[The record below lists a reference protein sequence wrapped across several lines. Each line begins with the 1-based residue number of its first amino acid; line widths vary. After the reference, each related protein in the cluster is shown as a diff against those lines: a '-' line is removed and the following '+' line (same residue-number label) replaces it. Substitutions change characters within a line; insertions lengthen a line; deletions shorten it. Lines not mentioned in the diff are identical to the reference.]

1 MARED
6 EPSGAG
12 RDASLGP
19 AGDERP
25 EKAPTRCG
33 FVAILGSPNVGK
45 STLVN
50 RIVGA
55 KVSIVSPK
63 VQTTRARVLGI
74 AIIGC
79 SQILLVDTP
88 GLFTARR
95 QFDRAMVDAAWQGAR
110 GADQIVL
117 LLDSTRGLD
126 EGAEQTIRWLRQR
139 SRRAVLVLNKI
150 DAVAKPRLLA
160 LARDL

>member
-1 MARED
+1 MDREGRSSASNRD
-6 EPSGAG
+6 EPHV
-12 RDASLGP
+12 DAP
-19 AGDERP
+19 DAEQEAR
-25 EKAPTRCG
+25 ARRCG

-50 RIVGA
+50 RLVGA

-74 AIIGC
+74 AIIGR